1 MGLALMRL
9 GLIIFSIIF
18 SFNFAQKDKI
28 YWNNQSTSVKVDV
41 PIGADETLEGGRVQ
55 IRASFNKSDNFQN
68 LGEPFFIEGGDLEGL
83 KEILIPREDF
93 IVLSGYGE
101 DVSVEFIAEIW
112 DRAGNSIIG
121 TVSDS
126 ILTIDETIPT
136 LLSVTIK
143 STNTFNDSLAMPDD
157 MVSLSLT
164 ASEGLEKPVIEING
178 DEQEV
183 EGDGNNWTVERVF
196 TDEDDDGKITFSI
209 FYKDY
214 AHNEGEIISN
224 TTDGSVVIFDGTS
237 PELDDISLYSNNK
250 FDKSLAVKSDSIYLL
265 FNSTELLRDINITI
279 NGNNVALSDID
290 NFTYKY
296 FHVCGPDDSEGSVP
310 IVIDYKDIAGNQGEQ
325 IVQTTDNSSILFDNT
340 PPEPFKVQNVGASVK
355 KSRKSSVS
363 AKNTTG
369 QASSSSNSF
378 FTPTV
383 LIAIASVIGIVS
395 ILFTFSWWK
404 IFSRCNQSGWKAL
417 IPFYNL
423 FILTKI
429 LKKPIWW
436 SIIYFIIPIGHIIVA
451 IQIAK
456 LFEKKILFIVG
467 LILLPFIF
475 YPVLALSKPKTQEKT
490 A

>member
-1 MGLALMRL
+1 MSLYVENMHDVDRILSNLDRA
-9 GLIIFSIIF
+9 
-18 SFNFAQKDKI
+18 
-28 YWNNQSTSVKVDV
+28 YNN
-41 PIGADETLEGGRVQ
+41 A
-55 IRASFNKSDNFQN
+55 
-68 LGEPFFIEGGDLEGL
+68 
-83 KEILIPREDF
+83 
-93 IVLSGYGE
+93 E
-101 DVSVEFIAEIW
+101 DVRFKKLW
-112 DRAGNSIIG
+112 
-121 TVSDS
+121 
-126 ILTIDETIPT
+126 
-136 LLSVTIK
+136 
-143 STNTFNDSLAMPDD
+143 
-157 MVSLSLT
+157 
-164 ASEGLEKPVIEING
+164 
-178 DEQEV
+178 
-183 EGDGNNWTVERVF
+183 
-196 TDEDDDGKITFSI
+196 
-209 FYKDY
+209 
-214 AHNEGEIISN
+214 
-224 TTDGSVVIFDGTS
+224 
-237 PELDDISLYSNNK
+237 LDKWNK
-250 FDKSLAVKSDSIYLL
+250 FV
-265 FNSTELLRDINITI
+265 T
-279 NGNNVALSDID
+279 
-290 NFTYKY
+290 
-296 FHVCGPDDSEGSVP
+296 
-310 IVIDYKDIAGNQGEQ
+310 DYKDIAGNQGEQ